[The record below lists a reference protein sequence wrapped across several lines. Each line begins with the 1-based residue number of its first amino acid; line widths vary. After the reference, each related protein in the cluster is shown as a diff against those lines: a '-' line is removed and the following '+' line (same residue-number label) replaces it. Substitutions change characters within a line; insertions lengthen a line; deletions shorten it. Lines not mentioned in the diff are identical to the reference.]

1 MAKSDLMFSYAPN
14 FRFCSSQYMTA
25 HSVCLVD
32 DSSQKPIVTFLFPTL
47 PILNPSQSP
56 SVSTTTALWL
66 YCCSANPQHSHFLP
80 QL

>member
-1 MAKSDLMFSYAPN
+1 MAESDLVFSYAPN
-14 FRFCSSQYMTA
+14 FRFCASQYVTA

-32 DSSQKPIVTFLFPTL
+32 DSSQKPIVTFPFPTL
-47 PILNPSQSP
+47 PTLNPSQSP

-66 YCCSANPQHSHFLP
+66 YCGSAWPQHSGFLS